1 LFFAFPPWLAQQ
13 ENQLIILSGVVL
25 LTRNGKSKM
34 VEKKKKKKKPFSYL
48 RKMWIFTF
56 PHQLFCVEEKSCLSL
71 FESSTRTNSDR
82 SEAYKRRKK

>member
-34 VEKKKKKKKPFSYL
+34 VEKKKKKKSRFLIFEKCGFLPFL
-48 RKMWIFTF
+48 
-56 PHQLFCVEEKSCLSL
+56 
-71 FESSTRTNSDR
+71 TNFFVL
-82 SEAYKRRKK
+82 KKKVV